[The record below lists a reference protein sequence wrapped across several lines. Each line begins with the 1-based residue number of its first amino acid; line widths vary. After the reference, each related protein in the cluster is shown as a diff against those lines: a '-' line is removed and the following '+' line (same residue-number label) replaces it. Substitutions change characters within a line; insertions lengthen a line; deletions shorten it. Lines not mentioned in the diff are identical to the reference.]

1 MKQAMSILIVDDE
14 ETFREVLAKELRL
27 SGYEAVAAP
36 SGGEAEALLKERDFD
51 LALVDIKMPDMDG
64 LDLLGKIKRDF
75 SFTEVIILTGHGTV
89 ERAIKAMKL
98 GAYDFLMKPCRL
110 DELEAVLQKA
120 WERRSLAQQN
130 SLLRTEL
137 ARRGQ
142 AGDLVGRSQEFKGI
156 VELINRVATTE
167 SPILIQGESGVGKEL
182 VAHAIH
188 KNSPRKDNPFVI
200 IDCASLQES
209 LLESELFGHEKG
221 AYTGAVGLK
230 HGLFEVANT
239 GTIFLDEIGE
249 LSASIQA
256 KLLRV
261 IETGSFRRLGGNRTL
276 QVDVR
281 IISASK
287 RNLMQ
292 LVSEGQYREDLFY
305 RLNVVTIFVPPL
317 RDRREDIPV
326 LADHFLEQA
335 ARGGARKRISREAMQ
350 ILKQYAWPG
359 NVRELQNVIERA
371 IILSDGPGIDP
382 KELPHNLLP
391 AAGPSIKPEPGKVI
405 PLRDVERDHIAR
417 VLKETKGHRSAAARI
432 LGISER
438 SLYRK
443 IKEFALD

>member
-1 MKQAMSILIVDDE
+1 MKQAISILIVDDE

-27 SGYEAVAAP
+27 SGYEVVTAP
-36 SGGEAEALLKERDFD
+36 SGAEGEAWLRQRDFD
-51 LALVDIKMPDMDG
+51 IALVDIKMPDIDG
-64 LDLLGKIKRDF
+64 LDLLATVKRDF
-75 SFTEVIILTGHGTV
+75 PFTEVIILTGHGTV

-110 DELEAVLQKA
+110 DELEAVLEKA
-120 WERRSLAQQN
+120 WERKSLAQQN
-130 SLLRTEL
+130 SLLKREL

-142 AGDLVGRSQEFKGI
+142 AGELVGRSQEFKGL
-156 VELINRVATTE
+156 VDLVRRVASTE

-182 VAHAIH
+182 VANAIH

-221 AYTGAVGLK
+221 AYTGAVRLK
-230 HGLFEVANT
+230 HGLFEVADT
-239 GTIFLDEIGE
+239 GTIFLDEVGE

-281 IISASK
+281 IISATK

-292 LVSEGQYREDLFY
+292 LVTEGQFREDLFY

-317 RDRREDIPV
+317 RDRKEDIPL
-326 LADHFLEQA
+326 LAQHFLQQA
-335 ARGGARKRISREAMQ
+335 AKGGERKRLSREAME
-350 ILKQYAWPG
+350 ILKQYSWPG
-359 NVRELQNVIERA
+359 NVRELQNVMERA
-371 IILSDGPGIDP
+371 IILSDGPEISAKD
-382 KELPHNLLP
+382 LPQNLLP
-391 AAGPSIKPEPGKVI
+391 TLGSPPRLEPGRF
-405 PLRDVERDHIAR
+405 PGLRDLEREHIAR
-417 VLKETKGHRSAAARI
+417 VLRETKGHRLAAARI